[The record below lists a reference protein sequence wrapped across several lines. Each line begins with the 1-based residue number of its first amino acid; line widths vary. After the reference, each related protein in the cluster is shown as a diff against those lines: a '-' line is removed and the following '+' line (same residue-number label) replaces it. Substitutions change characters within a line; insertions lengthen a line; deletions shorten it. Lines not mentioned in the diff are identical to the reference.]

1 MRGFTMNR
9 LTMDS
14 STLKRLTLLL
24 ALAVAFN
31 CATLLA
37 RESGG
42 IGLKVDV
49 KASGFFKPTID
60 SAKVAE
66 VVSGSPAY
74 VAGVAVG
81 DNIIAIDGC
90 AIPGC
95 PAKNAKAAMAKS
107 DGEVIELTLKADN
120 AAQRTVKVVTN

>member
-9 LTMDS
+9 LTIDS

-37 RESGG
+37 SDSGG

-66 VVSGSPAY
+66 VVSGSPASA
-74 VAGVAVG
+74 AGVAVG

-90 AIPGC
+90 AILWLPS
-95 PAKNAKAAMAKS
+95 KKS
-107 DGEVIELTLKADN
+107 QSRYG
-120 AAQRTVKVVTN
+120 